1 MTVTTGQVI
10 AFAAVMA
17 VGALSPGPDFAIVV
31 RRAAVSGRTR
41 GMATAAG
48 IAAGVFIWAVAAA
61 TGVATLLAASAVAF
75 TAVKVVG
82 AAYLAWLGV
91 RALVAAAHGG
101 GGTLGEPDGRDDTT
115 LPAAFRQGLLCNVL
129 NPKAAVFFVA
139 LMPQFLRPDATV
151 VDAVVLATVAA
162 AVALLWFL
170 GVANLV
176 AAMRRLLDRPRV
188 RRAIDAVTGVA
199 LIGLGV
205 RLAATRF

>member
-1 MTVTTGQVI
+1 MTATTGGVI

-31 RRAAVSGRTR
+31 RRAAVSGRAR

-48 IAAGVFIWAVAAA
+48 IAAGVFVWAVAAA
-61 TGVATLLAASAVAF
+61 TGVAALLAASAFVF

-91 RALVAAAHGG
+91 RAVVAAARGG
-101 GGTLGEPDGRDDTT
+101 GGTLGEPAGRDDTT

-139 LMPQFLRPDATV
+139 LMPQFLDPDAGV
-151 VDAVVLATVAA
+151 VDAVVLAAVAA

-205 RLAATRF
+205 RLAAARF

>member
-1 MTVTTGQVI
+1 MTVTIAQVI

-31 RRAAVSGRTR
+31 RRAAVSGRAR

-48 IAAGVFIWAVAAA
+48 IAAGVFVWAVAAA

-75 TAVKVVG
+75 TVVKVGG
-82 AAYLAWLGV
+82 AAYLTWLGV
-91 RALVAAAHGG
+91 RALIAAARGG
-101 GGTLGEPDGRDDTT
+101 AGTLGGPAGEDDTT
-115 LPAAFRQGLLCNVL
+115 MLAAFRQGLLCNVL

-151 VDAVVLATVAA
+151 VDAALVAGVAA
-162 AVALLWFL
+162 AVALVWFF

-188 RRAIDAVTGVA
+188 RRTLDAVTGVA
-199 LIGLGV
+199 LIALGV
-205 RLAATRF
+205 RLAATRL

>member
-1 MTVTTGQVI
+1 MTITVGQVV
-10 AFAAVMA
+10 AYAAVMA

-31 RRAAVSGRTR
+31 RQAAVCGRAR

-48 IAAGVFIWAVAAA
+48 VAAGVFVWAVTAA

-91 RALVAAAHGG
+91 RALLAAARGG
-101 GGTLGEPDGRDDTT
+101 GGTVGGQSGDGGTT
-115 LPAAFRQGLLCNVL
+115 MSAAFRQGLLCNVL

-139 LMPQFLRPDATV
+139 LMPQFLAADATV
-151 VDAVVLATVAA
+151 VDAALLAGVAA

-176 AAMRRLLDRPRV
+176 AAMRRFLDRPRV

-199 LIGLGV
+199 LLALGL
-205 RLAATRF
+205 RLAATRL